1 MTKRPAGAG
10 PLVGA
15 HMSAAGGLVRAVERA
30 VAAGC
35 RTLQVFTKNSNQWAG
50 KPVDPAEAAAFRSAA
65 AEAGLAPLVS
75 HSAYL
80 INLAS
85 PDPVVRARS
94 AEALVDEIERC
105 DANGI
110 PFLVLHPGSHGGDGE
125 EAGLDRIARGL
136 DEAAAKTPVLEDHRP
151 PRDGGRP
158 GSLPRARL
166 RPPRARSSPA
176 PTAAA
181 RLALCFDTCH
191 VHAAG
196 YDVVSKDGWRA
207 TLDAL
212 DAACGLGLV
221 KVIHAND
228 SKKERGCRVDRH
240 ERIGHG
246 QIGEKGFVNLMTEPA
261 FDDVPKIL
269 ETPKDEE
276 GRWDR
281 EGLAA
286 LRKLARRSGPGLDR
300 VDRDRC
306 LLLDLAGRA
315 LTATCG
321 VSGPAAASSRDAGT
335 ARRRRRCSRRRG

>member
-1 MTKRPAGAG
+1 MTKRPTGAG

-50 KPVDPAEAAAFRSAA
+50 KPVDAVEAAAFRSAA
-65 AEAGLAPLVS
+65 KEAGLAPLVS

-85 PDPVVRARS
+85 PAPVVRARS

-110 PFLVLHPGSHGGDGE
+110 PVLVLHPGSHGGDGDD
-125 EAGLDRIARGL
+125 AGLDRIARGL
-136 DEAAAKTPVLEDHRP
+136 DEAAKKTPSSQTTVLLE
-151 PRDGGRP
+151 
-158 GSLPRARL
+158 
-166 RPPRARSSPA
+166 
-176 PTAAA
+176 TAAGQGA
-181 RLALCFDTCH
+181 CLGHDFAHLAAILARADCRPRLALCLDTCH

-196 YDVVSKDGWRA
+196 YDVVSRVGWRQ

-212 DAACGLGLV
+212 DSACGLGLV

-246 QIGEKGFVNLMTEPA
+246 RIGEQGFVNLMTEPA
-261 FDDVPKIL
+261 FAAVPKIL
-269 ETPKDEE
+269 ETPQDEE

-281 EGLAA
+281 EGLAT
-286 LRKLARRSGPGLDR
+286 LRKL
-300 VDRDRC
+300 
-306 LLLDLAGRA
+306 
-315 LTATCG
+315 
-321 VSGPAAASSRDAGT
+321 
-335 ARRRRRCSRRRG
+335 SRRKAAG

>member
-1 MTKRPAGAG
+1 LKKRADGSG

-50 KPVDPAEAAAFRSAA
+50 KAVVPSEAAAFREAASAA
-65 AEAGLAPLVS
+65 GLSPLVS

-85 PDPVVRARS
+85 PDPLIRTRS
-94 AEALVDEIERC
+94 VEALVDEIERC

-110 PFLVLHPGSHGGDGE
+110 PYLVLHPGSHGGDGE
-125 EAGLDRIARGL
+125 EVGLDRVARGL
-136 DEAAAKTPVLEDHRP
+136 DEAAAKTPASRATVLLE
-151 PRDGGRP
+151 
-158 GSLPRARL
+158 
-166 RPPRARSSPA
+166 
-176 PTAAA
+176 TAAGQGA
-181 RLALCFDTCH
+181 CLGHDFAHLAAILARADSRPRLALCLDTCH

-196 YDVVSKDGWRA
+196 YDVVSKDGWRS

-221 KVIHAND
+221 RVIHAND
-228 SKKERGCRVDRH
+228 SRKERGCRVDRH

-246 QIGEKGFVNLMTEPA
+246 HIGAKGFANLMTEPA
-261 FDDVPKIL
+261 FENVPKIL

-276 GRWDR
+276 GKWDR

-286 LRKLARRSGPGLDR
+286 LRKLARRK
-300 VDRDRC
+300 
-306 LLLDLAGRA
+306 A
-315 LTATCG
+315 
-321 VSGPAAASSRDAGT
+321 
-335 ARRRRRCSRRRG
+335 

>member
-1 MTKRPAGAG
+1 MTKRPTGAG

-30 VAAGC
+30 VEAGC

-50 KPVDPAEAAAFRSAA
+50 KPVEPVEATAFRDAAAK
-65 AEAGLAPLVS
+65 AGLAPLVS

-94 AEALVDEIERC
+94 ADALVDEIERC

-110 PFLVLHPGSHGGDGE
+110 PFLVLHPGSHGGEGE
-125 EAGLDRIARGL
+125 EVGLDRIARGL
-136 DEAAAKTPVLEDHRP
+136 DDAAAKTPASQTTILLE
-151 PRDGGRP
+151 
-158 GSLPRARL
+158 
-166 RPPRARSSPA
+166 
-176 PTAAA
+176 TAAGQGA
-181 RLALCFDTCH
+181 CLGHDFGHLAAILSRADSRPRLALCLDTCH

-196 YDVVSKDGWRA
+196 YDVVSKDGWRE
-207 TLDAL
+207 TLEAL
-212 DAACGLGLV
+212 DSSCGLDLV

-240 ERIGHG
+240 ERIGLG

-261 FDDVPKIL
+261 FAAVPKIL
-269 ETPKDEE
+269 ETPKDDD
-276 GRWDR
+276 GHWDR

-286 LRKLARRSGPGLDR
+286 LRKLARRK
-300 VDRDRC
+300 
-306 LLLDLAGRA
+306 A
-315 LTATCG
+315 TA
-321 VSGPAAASSRDAGT
+321 
-335 ARRRRRCSRRRG
+335 